1 MENEIII
8 KSISSS
14 SDNMQFMIVK
24 SQLEGSNEDVLTQNN
39 DINHGGF
46 CDNKE
51 TRLPHKNVSEK
62 QPDENFRCDVCK
74 VEFDSIGSLRT
85 HVNTLH
91 LNAPS
96 SKPLPKSVPISKVD
110 ISFYNR
116 YATPQNEWL

>member
-24 SQLEGSNEDVLTQNN
+24 SQSEGSNDDVLTENN
-39 DINHGGF
+39 DINYGEF

-51 TRLPHKNVSEK
+51 TRPSYKNVSVK
-62 QPDENFRCDVCK
+62 QPEEAFRCDVCK
-74 VEFDSIGSLRT
+74 VEFDSIGGLRT

-96 SKPLPKSVPISKVD
+96 SKPLVKSIPISQVYKD
-110 ISFYNR
+110 FDDFSF
-116 YATPQNEWL
+116 